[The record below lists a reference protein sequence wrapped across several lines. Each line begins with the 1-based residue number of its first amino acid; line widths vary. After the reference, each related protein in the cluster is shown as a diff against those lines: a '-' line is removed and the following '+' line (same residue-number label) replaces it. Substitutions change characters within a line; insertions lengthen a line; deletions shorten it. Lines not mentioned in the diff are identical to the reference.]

1 MPAAAPAPVPV
12 GRAAPRTCST
22 FRAVAG
28 PTTYIGKIT
37 AHFTNRIMAGSRVLV
52 NVGDTQQTTTQSLS
66 AEYGARPLPGPSKSW
81 PARAERRLGAPEGT
95 MRATTLARTRAG
107 AHG

>member
-28 PTTYIGKIT
+28 QTTYIGKIT

-52 NVGDTQQTTTQSLS
+52 TVGDTQQDTTQSLS
-66 AEYGARPLPGPSKSW
+66 AEYGASVF
-81 PARAERRLGAPEGT
+81 AGT
-95 MRATTLARTRAG
+95 VKELAGSR
-107 AHG
+107 